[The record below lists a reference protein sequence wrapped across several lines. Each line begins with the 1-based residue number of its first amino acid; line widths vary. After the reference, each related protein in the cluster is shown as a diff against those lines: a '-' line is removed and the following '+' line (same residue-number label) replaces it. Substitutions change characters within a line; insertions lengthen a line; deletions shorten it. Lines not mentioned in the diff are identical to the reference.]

1 MIATSATPASSPF
14 YHLLGLAIP
23 VEVPELYT
31 AQPGDGLANS
41 EIRNDGSQRQNE
53 NIREIR
59 HLINTYQQIY
69 GNAYSNQN
77 IPPLWQII
85 ANVRYLLINHPQ
97 NAAYPRPINEK
108 IGFFGGIAI
117 DTHRYLDFYSKVM
130 TDQVIEPV
138 WDVED
143 DEYSFLNNS
152 ECVVLVTFGPTIT
165 FHGINQT
172 QLESIFNAFEEHQA
186 CNFIF
191 RADSTIELYANHY
204 LQVPNN
210 VHLFYDNIDM
220 KGILAQR
227 NTKLAI
233 INCEQDSLNEALY
246 AGVPVICIPF
256 LGDQHYNASVVEY
269 LGVGMW
275 VPAPNL
281 ENQFQT
287 AVNALL
293 NEACGYLERAQLFA
307 RQLRTEQTQ
316 PIQIFLNAVEN
327 AINSNVPFDH
337 SFQLRDIEFV
347 DQEGRLIEGGI
358 SRRRHSEGSTS
369 RGRHGEGGTSRGRHS
384 EGSTSRGRHG
394 EGHSEGS
401 TSRGRHSE
409 ASTSGGR
416 HSEGSISRRRHSE
429 GSTRRS
435 RLSRLS
441 RGRSSDERPSKISE
455 YTRFKW
461 YCVYFVIA
469 IDVDQDYNQLNQ
481 FHLNDGLKKLY
492 IQVANLQQ
500 FENVDLWEKEFI
512 NSKVP
517 EFASIV
523 QYQAVFF
530 LSRLEKTDFA
540 LGIADIGHNPSG
552 FAIFYKLGIT
562 NMIATSA
569 TPASSP
575 FYHFLGLA
583 MPVEVPELYTARP
596 SDGFINSEIRNDG
609 SQRQNEN
616 MREIRHLIQ
625 IYIRRYGDS
634 FFRQNSLPPLW
645 QIIANV
651 RYLLIN
657 HPEIVAYPRLINEKI
672 GFIGGIAIEQD
683 KLRMFYSKAMTDHSI
698 QPDWDGEYEFLNISE
713 CVVVVS
719 FGTKISFHGVNT
731 NQLKSIFNAFS
742 RHQNCEFIMFA
753 DTTIQYYVDENFQLP
768 NNVHL
773 FFFDQKGI
781 IAHRYTKLAIID
793 CGQDS
798 LNEALYAGVPVICI
812 PFLGEQRYNAS
823 VVEYLGVGMWVP
835 APNLENQ
842 FQTAVNALLNE
853 AYGFYGRAQNFARQL
868 NSQQPTPI
876 QIFLN
881 KVHDAINFDIPFDH
895 SIQLGDIQFVNQDL

>member
-1 MIATSATPASSPF
+1 MAAS
-14 YHLLGLAIP
+14 LCA
-23 VEVPELYT
+23 ET
-31 AQPGDGLANS
+31 
-41 EIRNDGSQRQNE
+41 R
-53 NIREIR
+53 
-59 HLINTYQQIY
+59 
-69 GNAYSNQN
+69 
-77 IPPLWQII
+77 
-85 ANVRYLLINHPQ
+85 
-97 NAAYPRPINEK
+97 
-108 IGFFGGIAI
+108 
-117 DTHRYLDFYSKVM
+117 
-130 TDQVIEPV
+130 
-138 WDVED
+138 
-143 DEYSFLNNS
+143 
-152 ECVVLVTFGPTIT
+152 
-165 FHGINQT
+165 
-172 QLESIFNAFEEHQA
+172 
-186 CNFIF
+186 
-191 RADSTIELYANHY
+191 
-204 LQVPNN
+204 
-210 VHLFYDNIDM
+210 
-220 KGILAQR
+220 
-227 NTKLAI
+227 
-233 INCEQDSLNEALY
+233 
-246 AGVPVICIPF
+246 
-256 LGDQHYNASVVEY
+256 
-269 LGVGMW
+269 
-275 VPAPNL
+275 
-281 ENQFQT
+281 
-287 AVNALL
+287 
-293 NEACGYLERAQLFA
+293 CGYLERAQLFA

-441 RGRSSDERPSKISE
+441 RGRSSDERPKILYLADSRD
-455 YTRFKW
+455 YSHMHLSARLANILDSNG

-530 LSRLEKTDFA
+530 YQALIHETNKSVLKRLEKTDFA

-634 FFRQNSLPPLW
+634 FFQQNSLPPLW

-657 HPEIVAYPRLINEKI
+657 HSQIVAYPRPINDNI

-698 QPDWDGEYEFLNISE
+698 QPDWDGEYEFLNIAMR
-713 CVVVVS
+713 
-719 FGTKISFHGVNT
+719 FGISGRSG
-731 NQLKSIFNAFS
+731 LSWPIFI
-742 RHQNCEFIMFA
+742 FIKM
-753 DTTIQYYVDENFQLP
+753 
-768 NNVHL
+768 
-773 FFFDQKGI
+773 QK
-781 IAHRYTKLAIID
+781 H
-793 CGQDS
+793 
-798 LNEALYAGVPVICI
+798 
-812 PFLGEQRYNAS
+812 
-823 VVEYLGVGMWVP
+823 
-835 APNLENQ
+835 
-842 FQTAVNALLNE
+842 
-853 AYGFYGRAQNFARQL
+853 
-868 NSQQPTPI
+868 
-876 QIFLN
+876 
-881 KVHDAINFDIPFDH
+881 
-895 SIQLGDIQFVNQDL
+895 